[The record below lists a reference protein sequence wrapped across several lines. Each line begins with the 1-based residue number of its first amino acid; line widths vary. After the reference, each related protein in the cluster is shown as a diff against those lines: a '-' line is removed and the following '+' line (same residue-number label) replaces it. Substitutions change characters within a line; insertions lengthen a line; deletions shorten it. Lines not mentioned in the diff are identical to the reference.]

1 MPILIYIVIT
11 FAVWRKMRRDY
22 NGEDILTLSLLI
34 AVVVVLGLKLGV
46 LGGVSGG
53 LMAVVGWCRFKKW
66 DVWEWLDV
74 LGFWSLLAVLIIFNW
89 KVILVGI
96 LGMGVLGLVWNYY
109 RSWRWY
115 KSGKMGLVGLVSL
128 VVWSVVSVIG
138 ATKIASVPVYSAV
151 LVTFASLVAIC
162 LRSGLWQKNK

>member
-1 MPILIYIVIT
+1 
-11 FAVWRKMRRDY
+11 MRREY

-34 AVVVVLGLKLGV
+34 AAMEAFFGSKLGV

-53 LMAVVGWCRFKKW
+53 LIAVLGWCKFKKW
-66 DVWEWLDV
+66 DIWEWLDV
-74 LGFWSLLAVLIIFNW
+74 LGFWSLLAVLITFNW

-96 LGMGVLGLVWNYY
+96 LGMVVLGLVWNYY

-115 KSGKMGLVGLVSL
+115 KSGKMGLVGLASL